1 MADGAAPLRVMVFLH
16 SFEPGGVERV
26 ALRLCGAWARDPGI
40 DLKLVMGR
48 EAGAMRDEA
57 PAHVPRLVIPEP
69 FPTAAWETIWLCI
82 VLWRMIRAHRPDVLF
97 AAGNSYSIVAVVMT
111 LLFGRRCPPV
121 VLKLS
126 NDLERRD
133 LPQPIR
139 WVYHLW
145 LRIQGQRLQRF
156 TGLAGPMRA
165 EIAKFMAV
173 DDARIAV
180 IEDPAL
186 TLADVAA
193 LAALGDARRPG
204 PGRRYVAVG
213 RLAAQK
219 NFGLAI
225 TAFARAAGPD
235 DTLTIVGEGGARAAL
250 ERQVASLGLAGR
262 VQLPGHGAV
271 PPALAAAD
279 VFLLS
284 SDYEGVP
291 AVVIEALASGLPV
304 VATDCAVS
312 MRGLIGEWGSV
323 VPVGDAVALAAAMS
337 AQPAL
342 TATQRAAAATAM
354 QAFTVERAATAYA
367 TLFRAAAL
375 LPKA

>member
-1 MADGAAPLRVMVFLH
+1 MTEGAAPLRVMVFLH

-26 ALRLCGAWARDPGI
+26 ALRLCDTWARHPGI

-48 EAGAMRDEA
+48 ETGAMRDEA
-57 PAHVPRLVIPEP
+57 PTHVPRLVIPEP

-97 AAGNSYSIVAVVMT
+97 AAGNSYSIVAVAMT

-145 LRIQGQRLQRF
+145 LRIQGRQLQRF

-165 EIAKFMAV
+165 EIARFMDV
-173 DDARIAV
+173 DDARITV

-186 TLADVAA
+186 ALADVAV
-193 LAALGDARRPG
+193 LAALGDARQPG
-204 PGRRYVAVG
+204 AGRRYVAVG

-225 TAFARAAGPD
+225 TAFARVARPG
-235 DTLTIVGEGGARAAL
+235 DTLTIVGEGGARATL
-250 ERQVASLGLAGR
+250 ERQVASLALANS
-262 VQLPGHGAV
+262 VLLPGHGAV
-271 PPALAAAD
+271 PRALAAAD
-279 VFLLS
+279 VFVLS

-312 MRGLIGEWGSV
+312 MRGLVGAWGTI
-323 VPVGDAVALAAAMS
+323 VPVGDAAAL
-337 AQPAL
+337 
-342 TATQRAAAATAM
+342 ATAM
-354 QAFTVERAATAYA
+354 AVQPVLTPDQRVAAVQAMHAFTVERAADAYA

-375 LPKA
+375 VSKR